1 MKRQRFCGLCLLL
14 LLASCAGA
22 AEPSTDAEAR
32 LRVAIQLAREKND
45 RALVGRVS
53 AAQRALREQPDEEK
67 LRVLEREV
75 GIDPGGW
82 SMHGLKIFRPTPEFL
97 ARRDALN
104 RALNDAMQ
112 KDVAAVLA
120 VCADVRQLLG
130 EQAGVPDARR
140 EGERAE
146 PKPLTQADAAR
157 LFIAALESEKKGLRE
172 ISAGKTIGTN
182 KPRFYAEI
190 IQGCCEA
197 RPAVQKFLPEKLGDL
212 DKLLA
217 GACAIL
223 LRLQQPDGFFPL
235 PDLRGKDIRFGE
247 MIEKQIAGHPE
258 AVKDGWIV
266 RADSEGGTQFD
277 SGLCGVALLT
287 AGATMQRAEWTQA
300 GRRAA
305 DWALAQPCVMNF
317 NYKAFSVGLLAHAF
331 RVTGDARY
339 LAGAL
344 HKVELGVLP
353 GQTANGRWLDP
364 HNARTV
370 YHLIILRAL
379 HDLAEALPAEKKA
392 EREEI
397 LQASARATGALL
409 DEFEKAGITA
419 SALRELQRH
428 AALLPHPDVRLNA
441 MLELNRAVIV
451 QKCQRGDRVKL
462 AVALTELAAL
472 TTLR

>member
-1 MKRQRFCGLCLLL
+1 MKKRSCLCLSLSL
-14 LLASCAGA
+14 LLACCASA
-22 AEPSTDAEAR
+22 AEPAADATAR
-32 LRVAIQLAREKND
+32 LRVVMQLARERND

-67 LRVLEREV
+67 LRALEREV

-82 SMHGLKIFRPTPEFL
+82 SMHGLKIFRPTPDFF
-97 ARRDALN
+97 AQRDALN
-104 RALNDAMQ
+104 RALNDAM
-112 KDVAAVLA
+112 KTDVAAVQA
-120 VCADVRQLLG
+120 VCADLRKLLG
-130 EQAGVPDARR
+130 EQAGIPDARR

-146 PKPLTQADAAR
+146 PKPISQADAAK

-172 ISAGKTIGTN
+172 ISAGKTLGTN
-182 KPRFYAEI
+182 TPRFYAEI

-197 RPAVQKFLPEKLGDL
+197 RPAVQKFLSEKLGDL

-217 GACAIL
+217 GACGIL
-223 LRLQQPDGFFPL
+223 LRLQQPDGLFPM

-277 SGLCGVALLT
+277 TGLCGVALLT
-287 AGATMQRAEWTQA
+287 AGATYQRPDWTQA
-300 GRRAA
+300 GRSAA

-317 NYKAFSVGLLAHAF
+317 NYNAFSVGLLAHAF
-331 RVTGDARY
+331 RGTGDARY
-339 LAGAL
+339 LTGAL
-344 HKVELGVLP
+344 HKAELGVLP
-353 GQTANGRWLDP
+353 GQAANGRWLDP

-379 HDLAEALPAEKKA
+379 LDLAEILPTQKKS
-392 EREEI
+392 ERDEI
-397 LQASARATGALL
+397 LQASAKATGALL
-409 DEFEKAGITA
+409 DEFEKAGLTA

-428 AALLPHPDVRLNA
+428 AALLPHPDVRLDA
-441 MLELNRAVIV
+441 MIATNRAVIV

-472 TTLR
+472 TSPR